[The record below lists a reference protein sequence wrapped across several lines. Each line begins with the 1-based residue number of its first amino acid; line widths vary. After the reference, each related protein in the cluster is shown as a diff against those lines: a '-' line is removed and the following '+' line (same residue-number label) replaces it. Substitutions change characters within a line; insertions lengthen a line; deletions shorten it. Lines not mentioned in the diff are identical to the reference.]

1 MGVQE
6 FRLEVAVR
14 DGLTALR
21 RFGWLM
27 LLVMLADGGF
37 EIGTRLLLEHWQ
49 FLGTDWTFSNV
60 AIWTAQRL
68 VTATTAAAIYLL
80 AMTGARGEALRPLIL
95 LRRLASCL
103 PIVVLAEAVVVLPGE
118 VASLLFQGNTMALG
132 AVRFAAGLYH
142 LGMFLSLGLVIPAIL
157 DRGLTLSAG
166 IERGL
171 ALLRGRRWPLFL
183 MTLAPSVVMAGV
195 RMAMGYIDPLRQ
207 VQEVWFLY
215 LLNYAIYG
223 FVLLAI
229 AATYLE
235 SAGANGAEPEEL
247 AETFD

>member
-6 FRLEVAVR
+6 FRLEVAFR

-49 FLGTDWTFSNV
+49 FLGTDWTFAAV
-60 AIWTAQRL
+60 AIWAGQRL
-68 VTATTAAAIYLL
+68 ATASTAATIYLL
-80 AMTGARGEALRPLIL
+80 AMTGARGEPLRPLTL
-95 LRRLASCL
+95 LRRLSSCL
-103 PIVVLAEAVVVLPGE
+103 PIIILADAVFILPGE
-118 VASLLFQGNTMALG
+118 VASLFFQDNTVALR

-142 LGMFLSLGLVIPAIL
+142 LGMFLSLGLVIPVIL

-166 IERGL
+166 VAQGL
-171 ALLRGRRWPLFL
+171 ALIRGRRWPLFL
-183 MTLAPSVVMAGV
+183 MVLAPSLVMGGV
-195 RMAMGYIDPLRQ
+195 RMAMGDVDPLRQ
-207 VQEVWFLY
+207 VQQVWFLY

-223 FVLLAI
+223 FALLAI

-235 SAGANGAEPEEL
+235 SAPVNGAEREEL
-247 AETFD
+247 AETFA